1 MAKILVV
8 DDEGFVRE
16 LIRTYLR
23 GCGHTVAEAADGQ
36 EALEKFWSDP
46 ADLIISD
53 NAMPRMSGSE
63 MVRILRSEGAPV
75 KILGIT
81 GLNVDCDSADA
92 LDGILHKPFTR
103 DTFLDAV
110 GGLLAPTP

>member
-23 GCGHTVAEAADGQ
+23 GCGHIVAEAANGQ
-36 EALEKFWSDP
+36 EALDKFWSDP

-53 NAMPRMSGSE
+53 NAMPRMTGSE
-63 MVRILRSEGAPV
+63 MVRILRSRGARV

-81 GLNVDCDSADA
+81 GLNVDCDAEEQLDA
-92 LDGILHKPFTR
+92 ILHKPFTR
-103 DTFLDAV
+103 DAFLTTV
-110 GGLLAPTP
+110 EELLAPTS

>member
-23 GCGHTVAEAADGQ
+23 GCGHSVVEAADGQ
-36 EALEKFWSDP
+36 EALEKFHDDP

-53 NAMPRMSGSE
+53 NAMPRMTGSE
-63 MVRILRSEGAPV
+63 MVRILRAQNARV

-81 GLNVDCDSADA
+81 GLNVDCDAEEQLDA
-92 LDGILHKPFTR
+92 ILHKPFTR
-103 DTFLDAV
+103 DAFLAV
-110 GGLLAPTP
+110 VDDLIAAP